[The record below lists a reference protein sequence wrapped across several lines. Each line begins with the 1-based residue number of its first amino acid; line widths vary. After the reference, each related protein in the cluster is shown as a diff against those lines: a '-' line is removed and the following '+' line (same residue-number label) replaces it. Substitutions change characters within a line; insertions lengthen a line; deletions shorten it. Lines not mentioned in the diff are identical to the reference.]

1 MAVIDLKPR
10 IARLILVGLSL
21 FVICGC
27 ATISHVFNP
36 PPKVTDLLYTE
47 KDVMDVIDELSRGE
61 IKDEDAVYFDGER
74 YSLKS
79 DVYKKAVKDGVIKRV
94 QEKKIREFVSEYD
107 RETIGDAV
115 KKDLGTTGLIVLI
128 MVVLGALLL

>member
-10 IARLILVGLSL
+10 IARLILVSLSL

-36 PPKVTDLLYTE
+36 PPKATNLLYTE
-47 KDVMDVIDELSRGE
+47 EDVMDVIDELSGGE
-61 IKDEDAVYFDGER
+61 IEDEDAVYFDGER

-79 DVYKKAVKDGVIKRV
+79 EVYKKAVKDGVIKRV
-94 QEKKIREFVSEYD
+94 QEKKIREFIGEYD
-107 RETIGDAV
+107 RKTIGDAV
-115 KKDLGTTGLIVLI
+115 KKDLGTAGLIVLI
-128 MVVLGALLL
+128 IVVMGALFL